1 MPTVVL
7 VISITVLY
15 LAFIYS
21 FETFKDY
28 LLSKL
33 TSLLLGVFVFYALLY
48 NVTYNSD
55 WDMYDAIF
63 MGHTQSNDFL
73 FNFISETFSDKGYD
87 YTSVYKLHI
96 FLIGIGFF
104 YFVSRISYSNVF
116 GIITTYLLFQFV
128 PVSNQIRYYVAF
140 SFFLIAVYNLIV
152 SRNKG
157 LFIVFA
163 FLSVL
168 SHSAIFLMYPFLYF
182 YYYTSNENYIR
193 KLIVYS
199 FILAGF
205 FYFISFVGFIFSFH
219 FGSYFEEGFLSS
231 ISGGLLNNFIWLF
244 WLFFIYRIN
253 KRLMAT
259 NSTQLEYDVKYQ
271 FLYKLSFYCI
281 LFFPVSILL
290 QVLAHRY
297 IAASL
302 IVWLTFYYN
311 SLHYEESLRHRLLSI
326 SLFILLIS
334 STFFYMYFLPN
345 YLLGISTTEAVFELF
360 LSNKFF
366 INSL

>member
-1 MPTVVL
+1 MPTL
-7 VISITVLY
+7 FLLISITFLY

-21 FETFKDY
+21 FEIFKDY
-28 LLSKL
+28 LIIKFI
-33 TSLLLGVFVFYALLY
+33 SLILGAFIFYALLY

-73 FNFISETFSDKGYD
+73 FNFISGAFSDKGYD
-87 YTSVYKLHI
+87 YSSVYKLHI
-96 FLIGIGFF
+96 FLIGVGFF
-104 YFVSRISYSNVF
+104 YFISRNSYSSVF
-116 GIITTYLLFQFV
+116 GVIATYLLFQFV

-152 SRNKG
+152 SRKKG
-157 LFIVFA
+157 FFIVFA

-168 SHSAIFLMYPFLYF
+168 SHSTIFLMYPFLYF
-182 YYYTSNENYIR
+182 YYYTNNENYIR

-199 FILAGF
+199 FVLAGI
-205 FYFISFVGFIFSFH
+205 FYFISFVSFIFSFH

-244 WLFFIYRIN
+244 WFLFIFKVN
-253 KRLMAT
+253 KRLMET
-259 NSTQLEYDVKYQ
+259 YSTQIESDVKYQ
-271 FLYKLSFYCI
+271 FFYKLSFYCI
-281 LFFPVSILL
+281 LFFPVSIVL

-302 IVWLTFYYN
+302 IVWLTFYYY
-311 SLHYEESLRHRLLSI
+311 SLNYEESLRNRLLSK
-326 SLFILLIS
+326 SLLLLLIS
-334 STFFYMYFLPN
+334 ATFLYMYLLPV
-345 YLLGISTTEAVFELF
+345 YLLGISTTEVVFELF
-360 LSNKFF
+360 LFNKFF
-366 INSL
+366 FNSL

>member
-1 MPTVVL
+1 MPTLVL
-7 VISITVLY
+7 FISITVLY
-15 LAFIYS
+15 LVFIYS
-21 FETFKDY
+21 FEVFKDY
-28 LLSKL
+28 SISKI
-33 TSLLLGVFVFYALLY
+33 TSLLFGGFVFYLLLY

-55 WDMYDAIF
+55 WNMYDAIF

-73 FNFISETFSDKGYD
+73 FNFISSTFSDKGYD
-87 YTSVYKLHI
+87 YSSVYKLHI
-96 FLIGIGFF
+96 FLIGVGIL
-104 YFVSRISYSNVF
+104 YFVSRNSYSNVF
-116 GIITTYLLFQFV
+116 GIITTYLMFQIV

-152 SRNKG
+152 SRNRG

-182 YYYTSNENYIR
+182 YYYTYNENYIR

-199 FILAGF
+199 FVLAGF

-244 WLFFIYRIN
+244 WFFFIYKIN
-253 KRLMAT
+253 KRLMET
-259 NSTQLEYDVKYQ
+259 HSSELESDVKYQ
-271 FLYKLSFYCI
+271 FFYKLSLYSI

-302 IVWLTFYYN
+302 IVWLTFYYYALN
-311 SLHYEESLRHRLLSI
+311 YEESLRNRLLSL
-326 SLFILLIS
+326 SLFLLLIS
-334 STFFYMYFLPN
+334 ATFFYMYFLPV

-360 LSNKFF
+360 LSNTFF
-366 INSL
+366 FNSL

>member
-1 MPTVVL
+1 MKTYLFKYLSQAKHRNYSINKNNYNILSYLIIISYNIL
-7 VISITVLY
+7 VNFT
-15 LAFIYS
+15 
-21 FETFKDY
+21 
-28 LLSKL
+28 
-33 TSLLLGVFVFYALLY
+33 Y

-73 FNFISETFSDKGYD
+73 FNFISETFSAKGYD
-87 YTSVYKLHI
+87 YSSVYKLHI
-96 FLIGIGFF
+96 FLIGVGFI
-104 YFVSRISYSNVF
+104 YFASRNSYSNVF
-116 GIITTYLLFQFV
+116 GIVTTYLLFQIV

-152 SRNKG
+152 SRNRG

-182 YYYTSNENYIR
+182 YYYTYNENYIR

-199 FILAGF
+199 FVLAGF

-244 WLFFIYRIN
+244 WFFFIYKIN
-253 KRLMAT
+253 KRLMET
-259 NSTQLEYDVKYQ
+259 HSSELESDVKYQ
-271 FLYKLSFYCI
+271 FFYKLSLYSI

-302 IVWLTFYYN
+302 IVWLTFYYYALN
-311 SLHYEESLRHRLLSI
+311 YEESLRNRLLSL
-326 SLFILLIS
+326 SLFLLLIS
-334 STFFYMYFLPN
+334 ATFFYMYFLPV

-360 LSNKFF
+360 LSNTFF
-366 INSL
+366 FNSL